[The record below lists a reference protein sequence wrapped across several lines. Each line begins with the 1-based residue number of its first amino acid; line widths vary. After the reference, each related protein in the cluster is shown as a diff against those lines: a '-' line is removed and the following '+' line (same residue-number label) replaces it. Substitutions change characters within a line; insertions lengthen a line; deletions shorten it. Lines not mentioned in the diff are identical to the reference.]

1 MSVVSGDVTMGL
13 NATVEKL
20 IRKARASGAD
30 TCAVLTELTRS
41 AVGDWPSIQHAGIT
55 VVEDGDVVRSIA
67 ATDGHVLVVDNI
79 ARRLSTGPGIDAA
92 LDEDSYRIDDL
103 RADSR
108 WPLFADKVAAS
119 TPIRSVIAIPVGNP
133 IRNPIRNPIAS
144 AGTVRAALSLY
155 SDLPGA
161 FDDEVEAVAA
171 TYAEHIGRVLTARR
185 GRRRAPV
192 SGSARAQGSVR
203 GQDAIETSKAQL
215 MKHFGVD
222 PAAALTVL
230 LRLSRECNRS
240 LEDVARLLVGPRPV
254 AEPPSQATATAT
266 PDHAGGRPPVWA
278 EGAA

>member
-20 IRKARASGAD
+20 IRKARAGGAD

-55 VVEDGDVVRSIA
+55 VVEDGDVVRSI
-67 ATDGHVLVVDNI
+67 
-79 ARRLSTGPGIDAA
+79 
-92 LDEDSYRIDDL
+92 
-103 RADSR
+103 
-108 WPLFADKVAAS
+108 
-119 TPIRSVIAIPVGNP
+119 
-133 IRNPIRNPIAS
+133 
-144 AGTVRAALSLY
+144 
-155 SDLPGA
+155 
-161 FDDEVEAVAA
+161 AA

>member
-20 IRKARASGAD
+20 IRKARAGGAD

-67 ATDGHVLVVDNI
+67 ATDGHNI

-119 TPIRSVIAIPVGNP
+119 TPIRSVIAI
-133 IRNPIRNPIAS
+133 PIRNPIAS